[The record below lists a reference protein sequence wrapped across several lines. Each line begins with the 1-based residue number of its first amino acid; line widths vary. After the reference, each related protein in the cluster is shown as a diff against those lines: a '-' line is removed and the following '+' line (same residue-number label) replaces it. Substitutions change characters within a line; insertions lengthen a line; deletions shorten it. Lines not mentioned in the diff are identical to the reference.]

1 MMRYFSFIVFT
12 LLFSCNDYDKIN
24 NISYDKNILGIKEMN
39 IDTLN
44 TIDYGKLKYLPD
56 TILNLNFIEHSAYYL
71 PLFKNSNE
79 SDYYLTYGYTEIGN
93 FKLILYSKMS
103 SYSPPE
109 LNEFSLKGNLLI
121 VTGDKLYNIKAFEGN
136 QMSPKFLYLEIK
148 DNYLLLTE
156 MRDYGYDLMNEE
168 GEENEMFVKYAILEL
183 EEKGKISVL
192 DSIEGK
198 RVYIKH
204 Q

>member
-1 MMRYFSFIVFT
+1 MRYFSFIVFT

-156 MRDYGYDLMNEE
+156 IMDYGYDLINEE
-168 GEENEMFVKYAILEL
+168 REGNEMYVKYAILEL
-183 EEKGKISVL
+183 GEKEKISVL
-192 DSIEGK
+192 DSTEGK